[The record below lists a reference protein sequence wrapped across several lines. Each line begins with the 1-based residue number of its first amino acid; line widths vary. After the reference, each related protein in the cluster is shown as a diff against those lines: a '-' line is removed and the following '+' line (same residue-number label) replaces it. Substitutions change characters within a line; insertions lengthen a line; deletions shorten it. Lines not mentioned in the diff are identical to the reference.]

1 MVKGKKKKIIITL
14 LIIVQDIV
22 LFVGIIWGIGY
33 IKEKQRL
40 DASPYYTEQELP
52 YSVTYVLDRG
62 YKMWTRPNLDNL
74 NENNVHWPD
83 FTYCILEPSSGTEKA
98 IQFMN
103 YDLFYDLDEYDQEAY
118 DIAAS
123 YGLSRDNLMTIEW
136 VLEHP
141 YEAAE
146 IYLARPYPDWYI
158 GTSVNI
164 NELMAEYETGQLQ

>member
-14 LIIVQDIV
+14 LIIVQDIA
-22 LFVGIIWGIGY
+22 LFVGTIWGIGY

-52 YSVTYVLDRG
+52 YSVIYVLDRG
-62 YKMWTRPNLDNL
+62 YKMWTSPLLSELNID
-74 NENNVHWPD
+74 NENWPD
-83 FTYCILEPSSGTEKA
+83 FSYCTIEPIASTEKA

-118 DIAAS
+118 DIAVS

-141 YEAAE
+141 YEAVE

-158 GTSVNI
+158 GTSKDI
-164 NELMAEYETGQLQ
+164 DELMAEYETGQLQ